1 MIRWLR
7 SIFAWETV
15 RDSGVWIYQENRLT
29 DARRVI
35 YVGPGYQP
43 LDDYWLKGR
52 SNHG

>member
-15 RDSGVWIYQENRLT
+15 RDSGVWIYQENRIT
-29 DARRVI
+29 CARRVF
-35 YVGPGYQP
+35 YNGAGYQP
-43 LDDYWLKGR
+43 LDVDWLEGR